1 MITGRLG
8 LTLAELERL
17 TGREWLPVTPEDDY
31 DGPGAYGQI
40 SHHGRGECI
49 YPGKGTRVL
58 ERLADEAW
66 WSADAD
72 ELGYE
77 AFSRC
82 VTRYAAVPFYTRT
95 DTEDEARDIEA
106 LVLWATVHL
115 TGHPPLVSG
124 GAWLPRTARG
134 KAAWE
139 IALGWVRQELSDEE
153 SGGEAG
159 EAA

>member
-1 MITGRLG
+1 MISGRLG
-8 LTLAELERL
+8 LTLAEVERL
-17 TGREWLPVTPEDDY
+17 TGREWLPVTPEDEY
-31 DGPGAYGQI
+31 AGPGAYVHI
-40 SHHGRGECI
+40 SDHGRGECI
-49 YPGKGTRVL
+49 YPGKGVRVL

-66 WSADAD
+66 WSKDAD

-82 VTRYAAVPFYTRT
+82 VTRYTAVPFYTRT
-95 DTEDEARDIEA
+95 ATEDEARDVEA
-106 LVLWATVHL
+106 LIFWATVHL

-124 GAWLPRTARG
+124 GGWLPGTARG

-139 IALGWVRQELSDEE
+139 VTLAWVRQELH
-153 SGGEAG
+153 GGEPDG